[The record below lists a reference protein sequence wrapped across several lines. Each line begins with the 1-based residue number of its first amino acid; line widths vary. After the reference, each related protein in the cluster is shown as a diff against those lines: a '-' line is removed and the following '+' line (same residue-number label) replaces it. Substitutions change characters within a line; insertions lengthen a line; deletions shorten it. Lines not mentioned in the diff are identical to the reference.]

1 MHYSVVHVHFT
12 EQAIWKRNE
21 MKSESQCY
29 LDTLKEAD
37 SDSQRPT
44 EINVANLCACSE
56 SKKKDK
62 RRILY
67 IYNIFYSVNKIQSV
81 VWD

>member
-1 MHYSVVHVHFT
+1 
-12 EQAIWKRNE
+12 

-56 SKKKDK
+56 SKKKRQAK
-62 RRILY
+62 NI
-67 IYNIFYSVNKIQSV
+67 IYL
-81 VWD
+81 

>member
-1 MHYSVVHVHFT
+1 
-12 EQAIWKRNE
+12 

-56 SKKKDK
+56 SKKRQAKN
-62 RRILY
+62 I
-67 IYNIFYSVNKIQSV
+67 IYL
-81 VWD
+81 